1 MTGRRVASLL
11 FALGAGL
18 LLLNV
23 YGIHRGLRGQ
33 SPMLTMPPET
43 MRQEALRGPTETDA
57 AYAVRMTRLVHR
69 GILHAWD
76 TPEAEGLHASLPV
89 WENWIIFAL
98 KGIVP
103 SFHRWE
109 FVDAD
114 RAIERGIGLCSQQAI
129 VLDEILRRN
138 GVESDILVLD
148 GHVVVEFTQGT
159 PMILDPDFGVVMQG
173 TPHTIRDNLAMV
185 DEAYPPAVAAALR
198 PIYARPRW
206 PPWPMSRS
214 IIRAGCGWNRPCT
227 FSSGSCRC

>member
-1 MTGRRVASLL
+1 
-11 FALGAGL
+11 
-18 LLLNV
+18 
-23 YGIHRGLRGQ
+23 
-33 SPMLTMPPET
+33 MLTMPPET

-57 AYAVRMTRLVHR
+57 AYAMRMTALVHR

-185 DEAYPPAVAAALR
+185 DEAYPPDVAAALR
-198 PIYARPRW
+198 PIYARPPLAAVADVSQYHPRRVW
-206 PPWPMSRS
+206 LEPALYVLKWLLPLLMLVPRCLLWLR
-214 IIRAGCGWNRPCT
+214 
-227 FSSGSCRC
+227 SGSPRPATG